1 MNETE
6 QIRDLASEIYDMA
19 DLTLAFGEEF
29 TTESYKDIK
38 RIASKILE
46 LAEQQLEPPF

>member
-6 QIRDLASEIYDMA
+6 QIRELAAEIYNMA
-19 DLTLAFGEEF
+19 DLTLAFGKELTVADF
-29 TTESYKDIK
+29 KDIK

-46 LAEQQLEPPF
+46 LSEKQLKPPL